1 MRKTRLGQ
9 SDLDVSVI
17 CLGSMTWGSQ
27 NTEAEGHAQMDRALS
42 VGVNFLDT
50 AEMYPVN
57 PVRAET
63 VGRTEEIIGNWI
75 GRTGRRGDWIIA
87 TKIAGQ
93 GGQARGNEPITGDAV
108 ARALDG
114 SLRRLQTDYVDLY
127 QLHWPNRDVYHFRE
141 GWRFDPRSHDRAAI
155 LANMTDTLAALGE
168 AIAAGK
174 IRHWGLS
181 NETTWGTAQWLRLAD
196 EMGLPRPVSHQNEY
210 SLLCRIWDLDL
221 AELAHN
227 EGMALLAFSPLATG
241 LLSGKYQGDVT
252 PPGSRRSLNPTLS
265 GRITPR
271 VWGAVDAYLKIARE
285 AGLDPAQM
293 ANAWVLTRPVQ
304 SLPIIGA
311 TSVAQLDLALGAADL
326 RLSADVLTAIEAA
339 HKTHPLPY

>member
-1 MRKTRLGQ
+1 MRKVKLGR
-9 SDLDVSVI
+9 SDLEVSAI
-17 CLGSMTWGSQ
+17 CLGTMTWGTQ
-27 NTEAEGHAQMDRALS
+27 NTEAEGHAQMDQALAA
-42 VGVNFLDT
+42 GVDFLDT

-63 VGRTEEIIGNWI
+63 VGRTEEIVGNWI
-75 GRTGRRGDWIIA
+75 GRTGRREDWVIA
-87 TKIAGQ
+87 TKITGE
-93 GGQARGNEPITGDAV
+93 GGQARGNEPITGAAV
-108 ARALDG
+108 VRALDG
-114 SLRRLQTDYVDLY
+114 SLRRLRTDHVDLY

-155 LANMTDTLAALGE
+155 LANMEDTLQALGQ

-174 IRHWGLS
+174 VRHWGLS
-181 NETTWGTAQWLRLAD
+181 NETTWGTAQWLGLAD
-196 EMGLPRPVSHQNEY
+196 RMGLPRPVTIQNEY
-210 SLLCRIWDLDL
+210 SLLCRVWDLDL

-227 EGMALLAFSPLATG
+227 EGLALLAFSPLATG

-252 PPGSRRSLNPTLS
+252 PPGSRRSINPTLS

-271 VWGAVDAYLKIARE
+271 VWGAVDAYLRIARA

-304 SLPIIGA
+304 SLPIVGA
-311 TSVAQLDLALGAADL
+311 TTREQLALALGAADITL
-326 RLSADVLTAIEAA
+326 PPDVIAAIEAA
-339 HKTHPLPY
+339 HKAHPMPY

>member
-1 MRKTRLGQ
+1 MRKVKLGK
-9 SDLDVSVI
+9 SDLDVSAI
-17 CLGSMTWGSQ
+17 CLGTMTWGTQ
-27 NTEAEGHAQMDRALS
+27 NTEAEGHAQMDQALAA
-42 VGVNFLDT
+42 GVNFLDT

-63 VGRTEEIIGNWI
+63 VGRTEEIVGSWV
-75 GRTGRRGDWIIA
+75 GRTGRRDDWIIA
-87 TKIAGQ
+87 TKITGE
-93 GGQARGNEPITGDAV
+93 GGQARGNEPITGAAV

-114 SLRRLQTDYVDLY
+114 SLRRLRTDHVDLY

-155 LANMTDTLAALGE
+155 LANMEDTLLALGQ

-174 IRHWGLS
+174 VRHWGLS

-196 EMGLPRPVSHQNEY
+196 RMGLPRPVTIQNEY
-210 SLLCRIWDLDL
+210 SLLCRVWDLDL

-227 EGMALLAFSPLATG
+227 EGLALLAFSPLATG
-241 LLSGKYQGDVT
+241 LLTGKYQGDVT
-252 PPGSRRSLNPTLS
+252 PPGSRRSINPTLS

-271 VWGAVDAYLKIARE
+271 VWGAVDAYLRIARA

-304 SLPIIGA
+304 SLPIVGA
-311 TSVAQLDLALGAADL
+311 TTPAQLALALGVADL
-326 RLSADVLTAIEAA
+326 TLPPDVIAAIEAA
-339 HKTHPLPY
+339 HKAHPMPY